1 MTRLGQIIGEFVEYV
16 TASTIGGGYAVTETR
31 TRRFD
36 APPSLTVSSTNGS
49 IAVRS
54 EDREDV
60 VVDGTW
66 RGRDRSAL
74 ETATLV
80 DSGGDDEPLHLE
92 VDHGDVA
99 SDVAVELSI
108 AIPEDTAVD
117 RLETANGEISLSDAT
132 GPADLSTKNG
142 SITAERVA
150 GPLDVRAHNG
160 EITVREC
167 AGLEHVETRNGAIQ
181 VELLDLRE
189 DATIR
194 TATGRIEVAL
204 DPAID
209 VDLTCET
216 NVGGIEVPVLD
227 RSTTGVGKTTV
238 TGTLGAGGP
247 ELLATA
253 KVGSIEVRA
262 LEPDRVQS
270 G

>member
-1 MTRLGQIIGEFVEYV
+1 MTRLGHLIGEFVEFV
-16 TASTIGGGYAVTETR
+16 TSSTLGGGYAVTESR

-36 APPSLTVSSTNGS
+36 APSSLAVSSTNGS

-54 EDREDV
+54 EDRDDV
-60 VVDGTW
+60 VVDSTW

-74 ETATLV
+74 ESASLV
-80 DSGGDDEPLHLE
+80 DSGGDDEPLHFE
-92 VDHGDVA
+92 VDHGEDA

-117 RLETANGEISLSDAT
+117 RLETVNGEISLSDAT

-150 GPLDVRAHNG
+150 GPLDLRAHNG
-160 EITVREC
+160 EITVRDC

-181 VELLDLRE
+181 VDLLDLRN

-204 DPAID
+204 DPSID

-216 NVGGIEVPVLD
+216 NVGGIEVPLLD
-227 RSTTGVGKTTV
+227 RSTTGIGKTSV

-247 ELLATA
+247 ELLATSN
-253 KVGSIEVRA
+253 VGSIEASA
-262 LEPDRVQS
+262 LEVDRVPMS
-270 G
+270 